1 MTIKQ
6 QLPLSTSQSVTGGE
20 DSSHSKEI
28 SSKDSQT
35 LVWRK
40 QLDGL
45 IILGSDISRTHSPKT
60 AFKEGLTLQTAKKI
74 DKRAVSL
81 LILAQLKRLVKAV
94 NATRSFND
102 NEDLM
107 DAVEDI
113 LEVFPS
119 LKVEEIMICF
129 KYIRQGRYELY
140 GSLNSSTLM
149 KSLHAYEE
157 ANTIPMREQK
167 HKALEPYTNGMIDWK
182 QLSEA
187 LTVDQPKRT
196 LEELGGY
203 VHVTEQDLKDIEKA
217 KKESK

>member
-1 MTIKQ
+1 MTTKQ
-6 QLPLSTSQSVTGGE
+6 QLPLSTSQSVTAGE
-20 DSSHSKEI
+20 GSSLSKEV

-35 LVWRK
+35 LVLRTR
-40 QLDGL
+40 LDGL
-45 IILGSDISRTHSPKT
+45 ITLGSDISRVHSAKT
-60 AFKEGLTLQTAKKI
+60 AFKEGLTLQTAKKL
-74 DKRAVSL
+74 DKRAVSI
-81 LILAQLKRLVKAV
+81 LILTQLKRLVKAV

-102 NEDLM
+102 NEDMM

-113 LEVFPS
+113 IEVFPS

-167 HKALEPYTNGMIDWK
+167 HKALEPYINGMIDYK
-182 QLSEA
+182 RLSEA
-187 LTVDQPKRT
+187 LTVDQPKRS

-203 VHVTEQDLKDIEKA
+203 INVTEQDLKDIEKA

>member
-1 MTIKQ
+1 MTTKQ
-6 QLPLSTSQSVTGGE
+6 QLPLSTNQSVTAGE
-20 DSSHSKEI
+20 GSLHSKEV
-28 SSKDSQT
+28 SSKDSQI

-40 QLDGL
+40 QLNGL
-45 IILGSDISRTHSPKT
+45 ITLGSDISRVHSAKT
-60 AFKEGLTLQTAKKI
+60 AFKEGLTLQTAKKL

-81 LILAQLKRLVKAV
+81 LILTQLKRLVKAV

-102 NEDLM
+102 NEDMM

-113 LEVFPS
+113 IEVFPS

-157 ANTIPMREQK
+157 ANTIPLREQK
-167 HKALEPYTNGMIDWK
+167 HKALEPYINGMIDWK
-182 QLSEA
+182 QLSEP
-187 LTVDQPKRT
+187 LTVAKPQKKS
-196 LEELGGY
+196 LEEW
-203 VHVTEQDLKDIEKA
+203 LKRK
-217 KKESK
+217 

>member
-1 MTIKQ
+1 LRT
-6 QLPLSTSQSVTGGE
+6 
-20 DSSHSKEI
+20 H
-28 SSKDSQT
+28 
-35 LVWRK
+35 
-40 QLDGL
+40 LDGL
-45 IILGSDISRTHSPKT
+45 ITLGSTISRIHSPKT
-60 AFKEGLTLQTAKKI
+60 AFKEGLTLQTAKKL
-74 DKRAVSL
+74 DKRAVSI
-81 LILAQLKRLVKAV
+81 LILTQLKRLVKAV

-102 NEDLM
+102 NEDMM

-113 LEVFPS
+113 IEVFPS

-167 HKALEPYTNGMIDWK
+167 HKALEPYINGMIDYK
-182 QLSEA
+182 RLSEA
-187 LTVDQPKRT
+187 LTVDQPKRS

-203 VHVTEQDLKDIEKA
+203 INVTEQDLKDIEKA

>member
-1 MTIKQ
+1 MTTKQ
-6 QLPLSTSQSVTGGE
+6 QLPLSTSQSVTAGE
-20 DSSHSKEI
+20 GSSLSKEI

-35 LVWRK
+35 LVLRTR
-40 QLDGL
+40 LDGL
-45 IILGSDISRTHSPKT
+45 ITLGSDISRVHSAKT
-60 AFKEGLTLQTAKKI
+60 AFKEGLTLQTAKKL
-74 DKRAVSL
+74 DKRAVSI
-81 LILAQLKRLVKAV
+81 LILTQLKRLVKAV

-102 NEDLM
+102 NEDMM

-113 LEVFPS
+113 IEVFPS

-149 KSLHAYEE
+149 KSLHAYEL
-157 ANTIPMREQK
+157 ANTIPFREQK
-167 HKALEPYTNGMIDWK
+167 HKAQEPYINGMIDYK
-182 QLSEA
+182 RLSEA
-187 LTVDQPKRT
+187 LTVDQPKRS

-203 VHVTEQDLKDIEKA
+203 INVTEQDLKDIEKA

>member
-1 MTIKQ
+1 MTTKQ
-6 QLPLSTSQSVTGGE
+6 QLPLSTSQSVTAGE
-20 DSSHSKEI
+20 GSSLSKEV
-28 SSKDSQT
+28 SSKDSRT
-35 LVWRK
+35 LVLRTR
-40 QLDGL
+40 LDGL
-45 IILGSDISRTHSPKT
+45 ITLGSDISRVHSAKT
-60 AFKEGLTLQTAKKI
+60 AFKEGLTLQTAKKL
-74 DKRAVSL
+74 DKRAVSI
-81 LILAQLKRLVKAV
+81 LILTQLKRLVKAV

-102 NEDLM
+102 NEDMM

-113 LEVFPS
+113 IEVFPS

-167 HKALEPYTNGMIDWK
+167 HKAQEPYINGMIDYK
-182 QLSEA
+182 RLSEA
-187 LTVDQPKRT
+187 LTVDQPKRS

-203 VHVTEQDLKDIEKA
+203 INVTEQDLKDIEKA

>member
-1 MTIKQ
+1 MRT
-6 QLPLSTSQSVTGGE
+6 
-20 DSSHSKEI
+20 
-28 SSKDSQT
+28 
-35 LVWRK
+35 

-45 IILGSDISRTHSPKT
+45 ITLGSDISRVHSAKT
-60 AFKEGLTLQTAKKI
+60 AFKEGLTLQTAKKL
-74 DKRAVSL
+74 DKRAVSI
-81 LILAQLKRLVKAV
+81 LILTQLKRLVKAV

-102 NEDLM
+102 NEDMM

-113 LEVFPS
+113 IEVFPS

-167 HKALEPYTNGMIDWK
+167 HKAQEPYINGMIDWK

-187 LTVDQPKRT
+187 LTVDQPKRS

-203 VHVTEQDLKDIEKA
+203 INVTEQDLKDIEKA

>member
-1 MTIKQ
+1 MTTEQ
-6 QLPLSTSQSVTGGE
+6 QLPLSTSQSPKAGE
-20 DSSHSKEI
+20 GSSLSKEV

-35 LVWRK
+35 LVLRT

-45 IILGSDISRTHSPKT
+45 ITLGSDISRVHSPKT
-60 AFKEGLTLQTAKKI
+60 AFKEGLTLQTAKKL
-74 DKRAVSL
+74 DKRAVSI
-81 LILAQLKRLVKAV
+81 LILTQLKRLVKAV

-102 NEDLM
+102 NEDMM

-113 LEVFPS
+113 IEVFPS

-167 HKALEPYTNGMIDWK
+167 HKALEPYINGMIDWK
-182 QLSEA
+182 QLSEP
-187 LTVDQPKRT
+187 LTVAKPQKKS
-196 LEELGGY
+196 LEEW
-203 VHVTEQDLKDIEKA
+203 LKRK
-217 KKESK
+217 

>member
-1 MTIKQ
+1 MTTEQ
-6 QLPLSTSQSVTGGE
+6 QLPLSTSQSLKVGE
-20 DSSHSKEI
+20 GSSHSKEI
-28 SSKDSQT
+28 SSKDSQR

-40 QLDGL
+40 QLNGL
-45 IILGSDISRTHSPKT
+45 ITLGSDISRVHSAKT
-60 AFKEGLTLQTAKKI
+60 AFKEGLTLQTAKRL

-81 LILAQLKRLVKAV
+81 LILTQLKRLVKAV

-102 NEDLM
+102 NEDMM

-113 LEVFPS
+113 IEVFPS

-157 ANTIPMREQK
+157 SNTIPLREQK
-167 HKALEPYTNGMIDWK
+167 HKAQEPYINGMIDYK
-182 QLSEA
+182 RLSEA
-187 LTVDQPKRT
+187 LTVDQPKRS

-203 VHVTEQDLKDIEKA
+203 INVTEQDLKDIEKA

>member
-1 MTIKQ
+1 MTTEQ
-6 QLPLSTSQSVTGGE
+6 QLPLSTSQSVTAGE
-20 DSSHSKEI
+20 GSSLSKEV

-35 LVWRK
+35 LVLRTR
-40 QLDGL
+40 LDGL
-45 IILGSDISRTHSPKT
+45 ITLGSDISRVHSAKT
-60 AFKEGLTLQTAKKI
+60 AFKEGLTLQTAKKL
-74 DKRAVSL
+74 DKRAVSI
-81 LILAQLKRLVKAV
+81 LILTQLKRLVKAV

-102 NEDLM
+102 NEDMM

-113 LEVFPS
+113 IEVFPS

-167 HKALEPYTNGMIDWK
+167 HKAQEPYINGMIDWK

-187 LTVDQPKRT
+187 LTVDQPKRS

-203 VHVTEQDLKDIEKA
+203 INVTEQDLKDIEKA

>member
-1 MTIKQ
+1 MTTKQ
-6 QLPLSTSQSVTGGE
+6 QLPLSTSQSPKAGE
-20 DSSHSKEI
+20 DSLLSKEV

-35 LVWRK
+35 LVLRTR
-40 QLDGL
+40 LDGL
-45 IILGSDISRTHSPKT
+45 ITLGSDISRVHSAKT
-60 AFKEGLTLQTAKKI
+60 AFKEGLTLQTAKKL
-74 DKRAVSL
+74 DKRAVSI
-81 LILAQLKRLVKAV
+81 LILTQLKRLVKAV

-102 NEDLM
+102 NEDMM

-113 LEVFPS
+113 IEVFPS

-167 HKALEPYTNGMIDWK
+167 HKALEPYINGMIDYK
-182 QLSEA
+182 RLSEA
-187 LTVDQPKRT
+187 LTVDQPKRS

-203 VHVTEQDLKDIEKA
+203 INVTEQDLKDIEKA